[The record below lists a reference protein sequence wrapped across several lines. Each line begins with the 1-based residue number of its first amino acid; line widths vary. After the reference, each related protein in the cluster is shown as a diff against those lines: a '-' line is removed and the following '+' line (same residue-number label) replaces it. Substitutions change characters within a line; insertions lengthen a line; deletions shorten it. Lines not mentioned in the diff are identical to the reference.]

1 MDGSGHLCLRQYGS
15 DGSQWRDYSFKI
27 LSLDLPTLEPTNHG
41 AFGNA
46 PFRRNFLLWDFRR
59 MKLKLLLWTGVGLA
73 VAGAAI
79 WINQNPNAV
88 QSFSDPDAIN
98 LVISDLGLLG
108 PIAIIALM
116 TFAVV
121 FSPIP
126 SAPIAM
132 VSGAIFGHLVGAI
145 YVITG
150 AELGALIAFFIARAV
165 GREYLEKWF
174 GSHINSG
181 LLGSQNALMFA
192 VFASRLMP
200 FVSFDLMSYAAG
212 LSALK
217 FWRFAISTFAGII
230 PASLF

>member
-1 MDGSGHLCLRQYGS
+1 MQ
-15 DGSQWRDYSFKI
+15 
-27 LSLDLPTLEPTNHG
+27 T
-41 AFGNA
+41 
-46 PFRRNFLLWDFRR
+46 
-59 MKLKLLLWTGVGLA
+59 
-73 VAGAAI
+73 
-79 WINQNPNAV
+79 
-88 QSFSDPDAIN
+88 FSDPDAIN
-98 LVISDLGLLG
+98 LVISDLGLFG

-132 VSGAIFGHLVGAI
+132 VSGAIFGHVVGAI
-145 YVITG
+145 YVIAG

-165 GREYLEKWF
+165 GREHLEKWF

-217 FWRFAISTFAGII
+217 FWRFAIATFAGII
-230 PASLF
+230 PASLFLTHFGGAVATGSGADAILASLALGAITGAPLIYLAIRSRSRS